1 VTAGRFAARRRVVAF
16 RCLLAYIVGVLQA
29 EALGPL
35 AGPGTAAL
43 AQLASTGDRALA
55 QTARTTGGVP
65 PEEEFGQ
72 GLAIVLSGF
81 RAMLAEP
88 SP

>member
-1 VTAGRFAARRRVVAF
+1 V
-16 RCLLAYIVGVLQA
+16 LAVLH
-29 EALGPL
+29 GY
-35 AGPGTAAL
+35 
-43 AQLASTGDRALA
+43 DRPA
-55 QTARTTGGVP
+55 GVP

-72 GLAIVLSGF
+72 GLAIVLRGF